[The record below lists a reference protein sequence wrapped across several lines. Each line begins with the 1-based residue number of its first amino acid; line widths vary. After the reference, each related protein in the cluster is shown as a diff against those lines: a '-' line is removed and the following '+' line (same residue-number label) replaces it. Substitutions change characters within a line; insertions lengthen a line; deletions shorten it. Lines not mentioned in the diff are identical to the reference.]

1 MASQFYA
8 RYIPPTKP
16 IYPVKPDISAQA
28 VAVSNGKKRKRDTG
42 VDPMQESSRSAP
54 APGEVSTVSSIAQT
68 ETGIEDHN
76 EEPSAAAESVAKKKK
91 KQKKPAV
98 EQGSK
103 DALAAEEV
111 ILGNGGEIA
120 SKKKKRN
127 KDSVENDQS
136 GKSADAQA
144 SVDEAVVEEDS
155 RHRKI
160 RAKFEK
166 SAKISANLA
175 KKADKSQAKDDDQ
188 EEPRELPETH
198 GLVPLPQPEQVP
210 DDEVNI
216 GISALP
222 EWLAKPIIVSSQARV
237 PFKDLSLS
245 SSTVASLESKGFDAA
260 FAIQSGVLP
269 LLLPGDR
276 EHHGDLCI
284 SAATGS
290 GKTLAYVLPMVEAL
304 RGKPVTRLRGLIVV
318 PTRELVTQV
327 RDTLQLCVAGT
338 GLKIGTAVGS
348 KTLKEEQ
355 QLLITKG
362 QKYDAEGYK
371 AAQLKKL
378 KGDEDLMNWSNDWDA
393 VEDDSDCL
401 IDFVVDY
408 ISSVDILICTPGRL
422 VDHMRSTKGFTLEH
436 VQWLIID
443 EADRLLDESF
453 QQWIDVVLP
462 ALRAQPKR
470 DPRDKM
476 IQDLF
481 HIRDEREVRKIILSA
496 TMTKDISKLMALQ
509 LRQPRLVVLDNIYD
523 KRLASELSESAK
535 PPSTANQADVELPAT
550 LKEIAV
556 PVKKVVEKPLY
567 LLELLSDM
575 ECMKVTPRNNNGLK
589 PKARRDDDRAQSVST
604 SSDESNSDTS
614 SSASDSS
621 SSASDT
627 SSSDSDSDANSS
639 SAESLPKKRKPSST
653 NSTPFSTHG
662 VLIFTNNNE
671 NALRLARLLSLLRPS
686 WASQIGSL
694 TKSTATSTGRR
705 TLTAFRKRK
714 FSILIAS
721 DRASR
726 GLDIQD
732 LAQVVNY
739 DMPTSVTSYVHR
751 VGRTAR
757 AGKEGV
763 ATTLVAH
770 HEARWFWNEIARS
783 GKVRRVGKVAKA
795 ESAGKG
801 IGEEDRENY
810 EHALRKL
817 GEEARGE
824 TT

>member
-16 IYPVKPDISAQA
+16 IAPVKADDSKKD
-28 VAVSNGKKRKRDTG
+28 VAVSDGKKRKRDTG
-42 VDPMQESSRSAP
+42 QDPVQKIFRSTPAKQPVSTLSSGAQTDSEIESAVVRSA
-54 APGEVSTVSSIAQT
+54 AR
-68 ETGIEDHN
+68 
-76 EEPSAAAESVAKKKK
+76 EEKKKK
-91 KQKKPAV
+91 KKSIIEGA
-98 EQGSK
+98 SK
-103 DALAAEEV
+103 DVLPEAESKLSDGGDVAPRKKKQRKLAVDSSALTNSADDQVSVEEAVAEE
-111 ILGNGGEIA
+111 N
-120 SKKKKRN
+120 
-127 KDSVENDQS
+127 
-136 GKSADAQA
+136 
-144 SVDEAVVEEDS
+144 S

-166 SAKISANLA
+166 SAKISARLV
-175 KKADKSQAKDDDQ
+175 KKSEESQANEGDQ
-188 EEPRELPETH
+188 EEPEEALETH
-198 GLVPLPQPEQVP
+198 GLVPLPQPEQLP
-210 DDEVNI
+210 GEAPNI
-216 GISALP
+216 GTSALP
-222 EWLAKPIIVSSQARV
+222 QWLAEPMVVSSKTRV
-237 PFKDLSLS
+237 PFKGLPLGH
-245 SSTVASLESKGFDAA
+245 STVASLESKGITEA
-260 FAIQSGVLP
+260 FAIQAGVLP
-269 LLLPGDR
+269 LLLPGDQAYR
-276 EHHGDLCI
+276 GDLCI

-355 QLLITKG
+355 QLLMTKG
-362 QKYDAEGYK
+362 QKYDPEGYK

-378 KGDEDLMNWSNDWDA
+378 DGDEDLMDWSNDWSLPD
-393 VEDDSDCL
+393 DDSDCH

-408 ISSVDILICTPGRL
+408 TSSVDILICTPGRL

-462 ALRAQPKR
+462 ALQAQPER
-470 DPRDKM
+470 VNR
-476 IQDLF
+476 IGILLESF
-481 HIRDEREVRKIILSA
+481 HVRDERQIQKVILSA

-509 LRQPRLVVLDNIYD
+509 LRKPKLVVLGNSHV
-523 KRLASELSESAK
+523 KQLAAELSESATSLVTK
-535 PPSTANQADVELPAT
+535 DQADIELPAT
-550 LKEIAV
+550 LREIAV
-556 PVKKVVEKPLY
+556 PIKKMEEKPLY
-567 LLELLSDM
+567 LLELLSATTFLK
-575 ECMKVTPRNNNGLK
+575 ETLHNCEGPRPQMGRNENQYH
-589 PKARRDDDRAQSVST
+589 PVST
-604 SSDESNSDTS
+604 SSDHSDSDIS
-614 SSASDSS
+614 SSSLNTS

-627 SSSDSDSDANSS
+627 SSSDSGSDSNSS
-639 SAESLPKKRKPSST
+639 SSKPFMKELKPPPTTPGSS
-653 NSTPFSTHG
+653 SAAHG
-662 VLIFTNNNE
+662 VLVFTNNNE

-686 WASQIGSL
+686 WASRIGSL

-705 TLTAFRKRK
+705 TLAAFRNRRL
-714 FSILIAS
+714 SVLIAS

-732 LAQVVNY
+732 LAQVINY

-757 AGKEGV
+757 ASKEGV

-783 GKVRRVGKVAKA
+783 GAVRRVGKVVTA
-795 ESAGKG
+795 ENAGKG
-801 IGEEDRENY
+801 IGEEDRESY
-810 EHALRKL
+810 ERALRKL

-824 TT
+824 RT

>member
-8 RYIPPTKP
+8 RYIPPTK
-16 IYPVKPDISAQA
+16 A
-28 VAVSNGKKRKRDTG
+28 VATINSDNSKQDVPVSSGNKRKRDTG
-42 VDPMQESSRSAP
+42 EVPVQVISRSAP
-54 APGEVSTVSSIAQT
+54 AQQPVPSVSSGARTDSQ
-68 ETGIEDHN
+68 IEC
-76 EEPSAAAESVAKKKK
+76 AAPEFAARKKKK
-91 KQKKPAV
+91 KKKKKKKPAV
-98 EQGSK
+98 EEASK
-103 DALAAEEV
+103 DAVQEVESNPSDGGDVAPKKQKQRKLAVESSELENSADDRV
-111 ILGNGGEIA
+111 
-120 SKKKKRN
+120 
-127 KDSVENDQS
+127 SVE
-136 GKSADAQA
+136 
-144 SVDEAVVEEDS
+144 EAIVEEDS

-166 SAKISANLA
+166 SAKISAKLT
-175 KKADKSQAKDDDQ
+175 KKSEESQAKEKDQ
-188 EEPRELPETH
+188 EEPEEALETH
-198 GLVPLPQPEQVP
+198 GLVPLPQPEQVL
-210 DDEVNI
+210 DEDPNI

-222 EWLAKPIIVSSQARV
+222 EWLAKPMVVSPKTRV
-237 PFKDLSLS
+237 PFRDLPLHR
-245 SSTVASLESKGFDAA
+245 STVVSLESKGFAEA
-260 FAIQSGVLP
+260 FAIQAGVLP
-269 LLLPGDR
+269 LLLPGDQ
-276 EHHGDLCI
+276 EYCGDLCI

-318 PTRELVTQV
+318 PTRELVIQV
-327 RDTLQLCVAGT
+327 RDTLQLCIAGT

-355 QLLITKG
+355 QLLMTKG
-362 QKYDAEGYK
+362 QKYDPEGYK

-378 KGDEDLMNWSNDWDA
+378 DEDEDLMDWSNDWGLAD
-393 VEDDSDCL
+393 DDSDCL

-408 ISSVDILICTPGRL
+408 TSSVDILICTPGRL

-462 ALRAQPKR
+462 ALQAQPKSLTR
-470 DPRDKM
+470 
-476 IQDLF
+476 IGILFELF
-481 HIRDEREVRKIILSA
+481 HVRDEREIQKVILSA

-509 LRQPRLVVLDNIYD
+509 LRKPKLVVLGNSHV
-523 KRLASELSESAK
+523 KKLATELSESAT
-535 PPSTANQADVELPAT
+535 SLVIMDLADVELPAT
-550 LKEIAV
+550 LREIAV
-556 PVKKVVEKPLY
+556 PIRKVEEKPLY

-575 ECMKVTPRNNNGLK
+575 DFMKETPHNRKGLT
-589 PKARRDDDRAQSVST
+589 PKTGPDYYQHHSDST
-604 SSDESNSDTS
+604 SSDDSDLETSSSGSDTSSPDSGSDSDTS
-614 SSASDSS
+614 SSKSFTKELELLPRTEAS
-621 SSASDT
+621 SSAY
-627 SSSDSDSDANSS
+627 
-639 SAESLPKKRKPSST
+639 
-653 NSTPFSTHG
+653 G

-671 NALRLARLLSLLRPS
+671 NALRLARLLSLLRPRWTS
-686 WASQIGSL
+686 RIGSL

-705 TLTAFRKRK
+705 TLAAFRNRK
-714 FSILIAS
+714 LSILVAS

-757 AGKEGV
+757 ARKKGV

-770 HEARWFWNEIARS
+770 HEAWWFWNEIARS
-783 GKVRRVGKVAKA
+783 GKVRRARKVVKA
-795 ESAGKG
+795 ENAGKG
-801 IGEEDRENY
+801 IREEDRESY
-810 EHALRKL
+810 ERALRKL